1 MEGGADTMGG
11 GGGSPGPASIYIYI
25 YIYILFVVYVTWG
38 LNGDNYILPLY
49 QTGSWAW
56 GFRVELLKSGGW
68 VP

>member
-11 GGGSPGPASIYIYI
+11 GGGWEPGTREHI